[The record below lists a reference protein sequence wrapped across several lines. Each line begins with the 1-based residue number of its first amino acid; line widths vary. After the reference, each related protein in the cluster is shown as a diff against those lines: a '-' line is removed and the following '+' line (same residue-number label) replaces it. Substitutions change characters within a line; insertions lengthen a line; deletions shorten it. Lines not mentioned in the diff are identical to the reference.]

1 MSSQLSD
8 VLPIILIS
16 LFVAALGVFA
26 VFASIRFGFTRK
38 GPDRPGNGMIFLWV
52 IVCVIGAGMTGLGL
66 LAGACGVI
74 LSGL

>member
-1 MSSQLSD
+1 MSSRMAD

-16 LFVAALGVFA
+16 LFVAALGAFA
-26 VFASIRFGFTRK
+26 VYSSIRFGFTRK
-38 GPDRPGNGMIFLWV
+38 GPDRPGNGMMFLWV
-52 IVCVIGAGMTGLGL
+52 LVCVVGAGMTGLGI